1 MNDIVTT
8 TGLRLVAAVPPHA
21 TRPPVLLVHGMA
33 AGAWHFERWQPFLAA
48 RGWPN
53 YAVDLRGH
61 GRSRPASDLGRASVL
76 DYVEDAREAM
86 AEVAHRHG
94 GSRPVLVGH
103 SMGGLVVQKL
113 AESTAPAAV
122 VLLCAAPPR
131 WISVASLPLLKRQL
145 RWRYLAPLIRSRPLL
160 ADSAHLRALASE
172 RIGDDEWAA
181 LFPRFGPESG
191 RAGREISIGSIPVD
205 AARIRCPVLVVAADD
220 DRFVVPRV
228 ARALARKYGA
238 ELRRARGHGHLL
250 LLEPGWEGPA
260 AMVEE
265 WLSTLEPALDAVVG
279 ATAAERDRR

>member
-1 MNDIVTT
+1 MIDLRTT
-8 TGLRLVAAVPPHA
+8 TGLRLVAHAPPHA
-21 TRPPVLLVHGMA
+21 ARQPLLLVHGMA

-48 RGWPN
+48 RGWPT

-61 GRSRPASDLGRASVL
+61 GGSRAAGDLGRVSVL

-94 GSRPVLVGH
+94 GARPVLVGH

-113 AESTAPAAV
+113 AESSAPAAV
-122 VLLCAAPPR
+122 ALVCAAPPR
-131 WISVASLPLLKRQL
+131 GISVASLPLLRRQL
-145 RWRYLAPLIRSRPLL
+145 RWRYLSPLVRSRPLV
-160 ADSAHLRALASE
+160 AESAHLRALASE
-172 RIGDDEWAA
+172 RIGDAEWAA
-181 LFPRFGPESG
+181 IFPRFGPESG
-191 RAGREISIGSIPVD
+191 RAGREISLGAVPVD
-205 AARIRCPVLVVAADD
+205 AGRVRCPVLVVAASE

-238 ELRRARGHGHLL
+238 ELRTARGHGHLL

-265 WLSTLEPALDAVVG
+265 WLAALVPPLETGIG
-279 ATAAERDRR
+279 AAGAERGRG